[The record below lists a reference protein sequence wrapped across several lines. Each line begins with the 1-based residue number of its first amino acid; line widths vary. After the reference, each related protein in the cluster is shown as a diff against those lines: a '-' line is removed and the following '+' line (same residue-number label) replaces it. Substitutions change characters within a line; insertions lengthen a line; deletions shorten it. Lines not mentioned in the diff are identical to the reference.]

1 MADDEDPNEE
11 VEDNEQ
17 INLNN
22 GKIILRKFFIFIYL
36 NIVR

>member
-1 MADDEDPNEE
+1 MADNEDPNEE
-11 VEDNEQ
+11 VDDNEQ
-17 INLNN
+17 IDLNN

>member
-11 VEDNEQ
+11 MEDNEQ
-17 INLNN
+17 IDLNN